1 MLLSLLLAN
10 IRILSCFFFLFLV
23 IFSNFLTILVVKE
36 KIKVDLVHTT
46 LTGDPAILVNEIID
60 APLVVALKTIKT
72 LSTQSKTYL
81 FNFLLY
87 DFL

>member
-1 MLLSLLLAN
+1 MLLSFPLAN

-36 KIKVDLVHTT
+36 KIKVDLAHTT